1 MKATT
6 FFLSLLVIAVF
17 TGCASMKVD
26 SDYDSTASFDA
37 YQTFAWMEKP
47 DQVKDNLTKLG
58 EITQRIENAVER
70 ELMAD
75 GYQKAS
81 TAPDFFVVYH
91 TAVETQITGATID
104 TWGYGYRRPR
114 WRTGTVYA
122 DVSVDT
128 YKEGSLI
135 IDIVDAKE
143 NELVWRGS
151 AVGAVNSPEQ
161 AAKKVDEAVQKILA
175 EFPPQAGS

>member
-1 MKATT
+1 MKAAT
-6 FFLSLLVIAVF
+6 FFLNLLVIVAF
-17 TGCASMKVD
+17 TGCASIKVD
-26 SDYDSTASFDA
+26 SNYDSTASFAA

-58 EITQRIENAVER
+58 QVTQRIENAVER

-81 TAPDFFVVYH
+81 GTPDFFVVYH

-104 TWGYGYRRPR
+104 SWGYGYRRPR
-114 WRTGTVYA
+114 WRTSTVYA
-122 DVSVDT
+122 DVSVDS
-128 YKEGSLI
+128 YQEGTLI
-135 IDIVDAKE
+135 IDIVDAEK

-151 AVGAVNSPEQ
+151 AVGAVSSPSQ

-175 EFPPQAGS
+175 GFPPQTGS

>member
-1 MKATT
+1 MKAAS
-6 FFLSLLVIAVF
+6 FFLSLLAIAVF

-26 SDYDSTASFDA
+26 TDYDNATGFAS
-37 YQTFAWMEKP
+37 YETFAWMEKP
-47 DQVKDNLTKLG
+47 DEVKDNLTRLG
-58 EITQRIENAVER
+58 QITERIEAAVER

-104 TWGYGYRRPR
+104 TWGYNYRRPR

-122 DVSVDT
+122 DVSVDS
-128 YKEGSLI
+128 YQEGTLI
-135 IDIVDAKE
+135 IDIVDAEK
-143 NELVWRGS
+143 NELVWRGT
-151 AVGAVNSPEQ
+151 AVGAVSSPGQ

-175 EFPPQAGS
+175 EFPPHTRS

>member
-1 MKATT
+1 MKAAT

-26 SDYDSTASFDA
+26 TDYDSAASFAA

-47 DQVKDNLTKLG
+47 DEVRDNLTRLG
-58 EITQRIENAVER
+58 QVTQRIETAVER

-81 TAPDFFVVYH
+81 ATPDFFVVYH

-104 TWGYGYRRPR
+104 TWGYNYRRPR

-122 DVSVDT
+122 DVSVDS
-128 YKEGSLI
+128 YQEGTLI
-135 IDIVDAKE
+135 IDIVDAEK
-143 NELVWRGS
+143 NELVWRGT
-151 AVGAVNSPEQ
+151 AVGAVSSTAQ

-175 EFPPQAGS
+175 EFPPQTGS